1 MAMRDDKVRAAGGWR
16 RVADTLQ
23 EDIIFGRAFPRERLV
38 EDNLMARF
46 GCSRH
51 AIRAAIDD
59 LVRLGLATRET
70 NRGAAVR
77 SFSPQEINE
86 LFEVQQAL
94 QGHAI
99 ARMPLPVEPEVLARL
114 HAIQEQHEA
123 AGVAMKPL
131 EIRRW
136 NQEFHDVLYRACGN
150 AQLADAIH
158 AYAILT
164 DPIRMRRIPDPAWR
178 KQAVEDHREMV
189 RLLASTDRQGL
200 AKVCASHL
208 LGPST

>member
-1 MAMRDDKVRAAGGWR
+1 MTTRNDKARAAGGWR

-51 AIRAAIDD
+51 ATRSAIDD
-59 LVRLGLATRET
+59 LVRLGLAVREA

-77 SFSPQEINE
+77 SFSPQEIGE

-94 QGHAI
+94 QAHAI
-99 ARMPLPVEPEVLARL
+99 QRMPLPASADVLARL
-114 HAIQEQHEA
+114 HAIQERHEA
-123 AGVAMKPL
+123 AGASMKPL

-136 NQEFHDVLYRACGN
+136 NQDFHDALFRACGN
-150 AQLADAIH
+150 TQLADAIRT
-158 AYAILT
+158 YGILT

-178 KQAVEDHREMV
+178 KQAVEDHREMI
-189 RLLASTDRQGL
+189 RLLATTDRERL
-200 AKVCASHL
+200 AQVCARHL
-208 LGPST
+208 AGPST